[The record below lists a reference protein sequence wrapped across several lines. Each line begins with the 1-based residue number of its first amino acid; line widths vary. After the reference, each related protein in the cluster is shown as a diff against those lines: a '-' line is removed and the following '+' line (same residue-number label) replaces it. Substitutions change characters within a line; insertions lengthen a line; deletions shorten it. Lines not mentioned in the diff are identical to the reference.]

1 MKNVIILIMIGLI
14 CMLIKNEI
22 ERICIMEN
30 IRERINYRQEGDYLI
45 PDLAVDEDVSD
56 NYKIGK
62 YGYLRLDWLQQNKK
76 GLYTELMLEGKLPEH
91 LIEIDKQANARVK
104 QIVEKMAKLENVD
117 ESLKQNNQLEWVRMM
132 NNFKNQAE
140 ELVFNELIY
149 N

>member
-1 MKNVIILIMIGLI
+1 
-14 CMLIKNEI
+14 
-22 ERICIMEN
+22 MEN
-30 IRERINYRQEGDYLI
+30 IRERINFRREGDYLI
-45 PDLAVDEDVSD
+45 PDLAVAEGVND
-56 NYKIGK
+56 NYRIGK